1 MELTHM
7 SASNRIPLFCP
18 LCKMVMSS
26 NDDYIYYKKYTAC
39 SHCSIKYAEGNKQKW
54 FSGWRPTK
62 EEIKNDIR

>member
-7 SASNRIPLFCP
+7 SALNRIPLFCP

-39 SHCSIKYAEGNKQKW
+39 SHCSIKYAEGNKKKW